1 MNYLTSTTAEK
12 ALLFIRILRVSE
24 HLKYKAKITKF
35 HLFSGH
41 KEKNN
46 RKRKKVDNS
55 HEKKILIWI
64 VSNYEHLKIILV
76 TRNNDQERDNT
87 CRLLM
92 KTKEVKSLPHK
103 DNITVIQNWVLKLFT
118 TNLVLKM
125 YFSLALSM
133 DINGKYLE

>member
-1 MNYLTSTTAEK
+1 
-12 ALLFIRILRVSE
+12 
-24 HLKYKAKITKF
+24 
-35 HLFSGH
+35 
-41 KEKNN
+41 
-46 RKRKKVDNS
+46 
-55 HEKKILIWI
+55 
-64 VSNYEHLKIILV
+64 
-76 TRNNDQERDNT
+76 
-87 CRLLM
+87 M